1 MPMITITD
9 TAADPETSPEGAT
22 RPAYLA
28 EPVPVSDRPGPWPG
42 VIVVHDALGMTDDMQ
57 EQADWLAGAGY
68 LTLMPDLYN
77 GRSMVRCIKS
87 TFAQLTAQQGPVFEQ
102 IEVARK
108 HLAALPECT
117 GTVGVIGYCMGG
129 AFALLLAGRPGYAA
143 ASVNYGPLPRNLD
156 EVLAGACPIVAS
168 YGGRDTGLKGATE
181 RLRPALQKASV
192 AHDLVEYPNGRHAFI
207 NRITVASPLTVLM
220 KVAGVG
226 YDHDSAADA
235 KRRILGFFD
244 AHLRAARPVIASGN
258 PVTE

>member
-1 MPMITITD
+1 MPMITIAD
-9 TAADPETSPEGAT
+9 TAAGPRAAGEAT

-42 VIVVHDALGMTDDMQ
+42 VIVVHDAFGMTDDMQ

-68 LTLMPDLYN
+68 LALMPDLYN

-102 IEVARK
+102 IESARR
-108 HLAALPECT
+108 HLAGLAGCT

-129 AFALLLAGRPGYAA
+129 AFALLLAGRPGYSA
-143 ASVNYGPLPRNLD
+143 ASVNYGPLPQNLD

-168 YGGRDTGLKGATE
+168 YGGRDTGLKGAPE
-181 RLRPALQKASV
+181 RLRPALQKADV
-192 AHDLVEYPNGRHAFI
+192 IHDFLEYPNGRHAFI
-207 NRITVASPLTVLM
+207 NRIAVASPLTVLL

-244 AHLRAARPVIASGN
+244 THLRAGRPAVALGKA
-258 PVTE
+258 VQD